1 MSPTPEPH
9 VVALCGSLRDAS
21 RTRIVLAEA
30 LDAAR
35 AAGGATELVDLR
47 NHDLP
52 RLDPDAP
59 TPSDAAAAL
68 GETVAG
74 ADAVLLGTPN
84 YHGSDTGALK
94 DALDH
99 LGRDEFGG
107 TTVGL
112 VEVAAGSHPG
122 PALAHLRAVCRTLN
136 AWTVPLE
143 VAIPD
148 SHSLVRED
156 GIADA
161 DLTDRVR
168 RLGAELVRYASVERY
183 PEVSAPPAPRAT
195 DPRAPGRAADE
206 L

>member
-1 MSPTPEPH
+1 MPSPIEPH

-30 LDAAR
+30 LDGAQ
-35 AAGGATELVDLR
+35 AAGGTAELVDLR
-47 NHDLP
+47 ALDLP
-52 RLDPDAP
+52 PLDPDAP
-59 TPSDAAAAL
+59 TPPDAAALAD
-68 GETVAG
+68 TVAT

-84 YHGSDTGALK
+84 YHGSYTGALK

-122 PALAHLRAVCRTLN
+122 PALTHLRAVCRTLN

-143 VAIPD
+143 VAVPD
-148 SHSLVRED
+148 SHSLVED
-156 GIADA
+156 EGVDDA
-161 DLTDRVR
+161 DLADRLAQ
-168 RLGAELVRYASVERY
+168 LGEQLVRYAGVERY
-183 PEVSAPPAPRAT
+183 PEIAGVQSAPR
-195 DPRAPGRAADE
+195 G
-206 L
+206 

>member
-59 TPSDAAAAL
+59 TPPDAAAL

-107 TTVGL
+107 ATVGL

-122 PALAHLRAVCRTLN
+122 PALAHLRGVCRTLN
-136 AWTVPLE
+136 AWTLPLE
-143 VAIPD
+143 VAVAD
-148 SHSLVRED
+148 SHTVVTED
-156 GIADA
+156 GIADT
-161 DLTDRVR
+161 DLAERVR
-168 RLGAELVRYASVERY
+168 RLGAKLVRYAGVEHY
-183 PEVSAPPAPRAT
+183 PELAGPPGAT
-195 DPRAPGRAADE
+195 GD
-206 L
+206 

>member
-1 MSPTPEPH
+1 MTPSPH

-30 LDAAR
+30 LDGAR
-35 AAGGATELVDLR
+35 AAGGTTELVDLR
-47 NHDLP
+47 DRDLP
-52 RLDPDAP
+52 PLDPDAT
-59 TPSDAAAAL
+59 TPPAAAAL
-68 GETVAG
+68 AETVTG

-84 YHGSDTGALK
+84 YHGSYTGALK

-107 TTVGL
+107 ATVGL

-136 AWTVPLE
+136 AWTVPRE

-148 SHSLVRED
+148 SHSLVGED
-156 GIADA
+156 GIADD
-161 DLTDRVR
+161 DLAERVR
-168 RLGAELVRYASVERY
+168 RLGAELVRYAGVERY
-183 PEVSAPPAPRAT
+183 PELAEPPGAT
-195 DPRAPGRAADE
+195 GD
-206 L
+206 

>member
-21 RTRIVLAEA
+21 RTRVVLTEA

-35 AAGGATELVDLR
+35 AAGGTTELVDLR
-47 NHDLP
+47 ERDLP

-59 TPSDAAAAL
+59 TPPDAAALA
-68 GETVAG
+68 ETVAG

-84 YHGSDTGALK
+84 YHGSYTGALK

-107 TTVGL
+107 ATVGL

-136 AWTVPLE
+136 AWTVPRE
-143 VAIPD
+143 VAVPD
-148 SHSLVRED
+148 SHSLVGED

-161 DLTDRVR
+161 DLTERVR
-168 RLGAELVRYASVERY
+168 RLGEELVRYAGVEHY
-183 PEVSAPPAPRAT
+183 PEVVGPAG
-195 DPRAPGRAADE
+195 APGD
-206 L
+206 

>member
-21 RTRIVLAEA
+21 RPRVVLAEA
-30 LDAAR
+30 LAAAR
-35 AAGGATELVDLR
+35 AAGGTTELVDLR
-47 NHDLP
+47 NLDLP

-59 TPSDAAAAL
+59 TPPDAAAL

-143 VAIPD
+143 VAVPD

-156 GIADA
+156 GIVDD
-161 DLTDRVR
+161 DLTERVR
-168 RLGAELVRYASVERY
+168 RLGAELVRYAGVERY
-183 PEVSAPPAPRAT
+183 PGVSAPPAPRAT
-195 DPRAPGRAADE
+195 DPRPPGRAADE

>member
-1 MSPTPEPH
+1 MPSTPEPH

-21 RTRIVLAEA
+21 RTRVVLAEA
-30 LDAAR
+30 LAAAR
-35 AAGGATELVDLR
+35 TAGGTTELVDLR
-47 NHDLP
+47 NLDLP
-52 RLDPDAP
+52 ALDPDAP
-59 TPSDAAAAL
+59 TPPDAAALAD
-68 GETVAG
+68 TVAG

-84 YHGSDTGALK
+84 YHGSYTGALK

-156 GIADA
+156 GIADD

-168 RLGAELVRYASVERY
+168 RLGAELVRYAGVERY
-183 PEVSAPPAPRAT
+183 PELAGPP
-195 DPRAPGRAADE
+195 GAAGD
-206 L
+206 